1 MDLGISGLASGF
13 DWRSLVDQLA
23 DVERAPE
30 KRLLT
35 EQTTIQQRNN
45 AFSSIKTQLGVL
57 QNRVKAL
64 KEASLFD
71 TRGVTVSKT
80 SAATASAGAGTP
92 LGSYSFNIT
101 QLAAAASRQG
111 TADIGAKLSATN
123 DVSGLVLADAA
134 FVNAVTAG
142 TFTVNGKQIT
152 VATTDTLQGVF
163 DKISTATGGAVTG
176 SYDSATDRIQLGSAG
191 EIVLGSATDS
201 SNFLQAAKLANNG
214 TGSISSSAQLGAV
227 RLSKELSGANF
238 ATTVT
243 DGGAGAGEFKINGVS
258 ISFNAA
264 TDSLSN
270 VLSRINNSSAGVL
283 ASYDSINDRVVL
295 SNKATG
301 DVGIAIED
309 VTGNFAAA
317 SGLSAGA
324 LQRGRNL
331 LYSVNGGGTLS
342 SQTNTITEASS
353 GIPGLSVT
361 VLAQDSFTVD
371 VAVDAAKIKT
381 AISDF
386 VAEYNKTQALIN
398 TNTASTTDAKG
409 KVTAGTLAGDRD
421 ASDINLTLRRITTG
435 DVGGLSGSIIRL
447 DALGFAS
454 NGNDD
459 ALATSDAAKLDSAI
473 ADNLAGLKDFFTNA
487 TSGFAVAFNSYLDHT
502 IGEEGTLVTHQTNL
516 TKQVK
521 DIDTQVTD
529 MEKLVLAN
537 RQRMIDSF
545 VAMET
550 AQQKI
555 NSQLQYLAKT
565 FTSS

>member
-30 KRLLT
+30 KRLLS

-45 AFSSIKTQLGVL
+45 AFSAIKTQLGVL
-57 QNRVKAL
+57 QNRIKAL
-64 KEASLFD
+64 KETSLFD
-71 TRGVTVSKT
+71 ARGVTVSKT

-92 LGSYSFNIT
+92 LGSYSFNVT
-101 QLAAAASRQG
+101 QLAASSSRQG

-123 DVSGLVLADAA
+123 DVSGLVLSDAA

-142 TFTVNGKQIT
+142 TFTVNGKQIS

-176 SYDSATDRIQLGSAG
+176 SYDSATDRIQLGGAS
-191 EIVLGSATDS
+191 EIVLGSATDT
-201 SNFLQAAKLANNG
+201 SNFLQAAKLGNNG
-214 TGSISSSAQLGAV
+214 TGSVTSSAQLGAV
-227 RLSKELSGANF
+227 RLAKELSAANF
-238 ATTVT
+238 ATAVT

-342 SQTNTITEASS
+342 SQTNTISEASS
-353 GIPGLSVT
+353 GIPGLSVA

-371 VAVDAAKIKT
+371 VAVDSSKIKT
-381 AISDF
+381 AVSDF

-398 TNTASTTDAKG
+398 TNTASSTDAKG
-409 KVTAGTLAGDRD
+409 KVTAGTLSGDRD
-421 ASDINLTLRRITTG
+421 ASEINLTLRRLTTG
-435 DVGGLSGSIIRL
+435 DVSGLSGTIIRL

-459 ALATSDAAKLDSAI
+459 ALATSDTAKLDSAI
-473 ADNLAGLKDFFTNA
+473 ANNLAGLKDFFTNA
-487 TSGFAVAFNSYLDHT
+487 TGGFAVAFNNYLDHT

-516 TKQVK
+516 TRQVK
-521 DIDTQVTD
+521 DIDTQVAD
-529 MEKLVLAN
+529 IEKLVLAN
-537 RQRMIDSF
+537 RQRLIDSF
-545 VAMET
+545 ISMET

-565 FTSS
+565 FNTT